1 MDRNQQGFTLIELMI
16 VVAIIGILAAVALPQ
31 YNNYTTRGK
40 LTELVLAG
48 TNCRNAI
55 SEIQQST
62 KQATLPAASAWGC
75 EVTAAT
81 TPAAPATKFV
91 NTIDTDANGVITIT
105 TTADAALPADAQ
117 AKSITFTPYTDVAM
131 TVPLANGDVP
141 GAGKRIMA
149 WRCAPAAAAAMPGQY
164 LPGSCK

>member
-1 MDRNQQGFTLIELMI
+1 MKSFQKGFTLIELMI

-40 LTELVLAG
+40 LTELILAG

-55 SEIQQST
+55 SEIVQST
-62 KQATLPAASAWGC
+62 KNATLPAATGWGC

-81 TPAAPATKFV
+81 TPANPASKFV
-91 NTIDTDANGVITIT
+91 DTIDTSNAGVITLT
-105 TTADAALPADAQ
+105 TTADAAMPADAQ
-117 AKSITFTPYTDVAM
+117 AKAITFTPYTDQALTVAL
-131 TVPLANGDVP
+131 TNAGV
-141 GAGKRIMA
+141 GAKIMG
-149 WRCAPAAAAAMPGQY
+149 WKCAPAAAAPMPSQY

>member
-1 MDRNQQGFTLIELMI
+1 MRKQQGFTLIELMI

-40 LTELVLAG
+40 LTELILAG

-55 SEIQQST
+55 SEIVQST
-62 KQATLPAASAWGC
+62 KNATLPAVDGWGC

-81 TPAAPATKFV
+81 TPANPASKFV
-91 NTIDTDANGVITIT
+91 DTISTSDAGVVTLT

-117 AKSITFTPYTDVAM
+117 AKAITFSPYTDKDLTVAL
-131 TVPLANGDVP
+131 TNAGV
-141 GAGKRIMA
+141 GAKIMG
-149 WRCAPAAAAAMPGQY
+149 WRCAPAGAAPMPAQY

>member
-1 MDRNQQGFTLIELMI
+1 MDRKQQGFTLIELMI

-40 LTELVLAG
+40 LTEVILAG

-62 KQATLPAASAWGC
+62 KQSALPVSNAWGC
-75 EVTAAT
+75 EDAT
-81 TPAAPATKFV
+81 GPITKFV
-91 NTIDTDANGVITIT
+91 KTVTTDANGVITVT
-105 TTADAALPADAQ
+105 TTSDAALPSDAQ
-117 AKSITFTPYTDVAM
+117 GTAVTFTPYTDVAM
-131 TVPLANGDVP
+131 ASALTSADVP
-141 GAGKRIMA
+141 GSGKRIMA
-149 WRCAPAAAAAMPGQY
+149 WKCATAATSGLPSQY

>member
-1 MDRNQQGFTLIELMI
+1 MKRNQQGFTLIELMI

-40 LTELVLAG
+40 LAEAILAG

-55 SEIQQST
+55 SEIVQST
-62 KQATLPAASAWGC
+62 KNATLPAANSWGC

-81 TPAAPATKFV
+81 TPANPASKFV
-91 NTIDTDANGVITIT
+91 DTISTTATGIITIT
-105 TTADAALPADAQ
+105 TTSDAGLPADAQ
-117 AKSITFTPYTDVAM
+117 AKVITFAPFTDGALTTALLNTDV
-131 TVPLANGDVP
+131 
-141 GAGKRIMA
+141 GARIMG
-149 WRCAPAAAAAMPGQY
+149 WKCAPGSVAATAMPGQY